1 MNFFY
6 LERRHS
12 IQQSKSVGQQESPRV
27 HVLNNERVGKLTQAL
42 LVTFGSILKQR
53 GYIVKIVAARKFH
66 QGIVLHVA
74 AIASNGRR

>member
-1 MNFFY
+1 
-6 LERRHS
+6 
-12 IQQSKSVGQQESPRV
+12 V